1 MQDFFFFRFADA
13 TVVRGFVFPTDKE
26 IRTDIFI
33 TVVAGGTIMEIHVV
47 KSITYVYEQRIAQ
60 VHFLKKP
67 PFLNVKVYVIF
78 IGMLFAV
85 F

>member
-1 MQDFFFFRFADA
+1 
-13 TVVRGFVFPTDKE
+13 
-26 IRTDIFI
+26 
-33 TVVAGGTIMEIHVV
+33 MEIHVV